1 MTTAL
6 VTGAGGFVGGHLVAR
21 LLKSDWQVKVLA
33 RDVGRIPEGVTS
45 IPLELTSSSAD
56 WSRSLEGVDVV
67 FHLAGI
73 AHRQAD
79 AEEIAQLVR
88 MLEKVRANLKQRI
101 SPGGSRPAA
110 P

>member
-21 LLKSDWQVKVLA
+21 LLESGWQVKVLA
-33 RDVGRIPEGVTS
+33 RDVTRLPEGVTS

-67 FHLAGI
+67 FHLAAV

-79 AEEIAQLVR
+79 AEEIEQLNVR
-88 MLEKVRANLKQRI
+88 IAGAARRCR
-101 SPGGSRPAA
+101 SRRPAWLLLSG
-110 P
+110 